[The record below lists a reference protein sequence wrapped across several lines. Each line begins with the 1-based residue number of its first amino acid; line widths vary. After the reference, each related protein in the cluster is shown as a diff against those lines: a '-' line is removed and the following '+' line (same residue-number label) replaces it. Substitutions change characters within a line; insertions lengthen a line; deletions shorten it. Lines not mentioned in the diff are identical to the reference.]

1 VNEALASQLWPGGE
15 AVGRTLVVD
24 GRPHEVVGI
33 VRYADIRPSGEAPA
47 PFLFRA
53 GLASNRMMV
62 RVDRDPREMLALL
75 RREVRAV
82 DSEVAITA
90 ERPLAD
96 LLRESFAPVTLT
108 MGVVAGAGA
117 LALCLSALGLYGVVA
132 VAVAQRTREIG
143 IRMALGATSA
153 AVVWHVARD
162 GARLTLAGLALG
174 AAWALAA
181 SGGLS
186 SYLYGVTR
194 NDPLAFGLATA
205 TLAVASLLACV
216 FPARRAAQ
224 VDPVQA
230 LRSE

>member
-1 VNEALASQLWPGGE
+1 
-15 AVGRTLVVD
+15 
-24 GRPHEVVGI
+24 
-33 VRYADIRPSGEAPA
+33 
-47 PFLFRA
+47 
-53 GLASNRMMV
+53 
-62 RVDRDPREMLALL
+62 
-75 RREVRAV
+75 
-82 DSEVAITA
+82 
-90 ERPLAD
+90 
-96 LLRESFAPVTLT
+96 
-108 MGVVAGAGA
+108 
-117 LALCLSALGLYGVVA
+117 
-132 VAVAQRTREIG
+132 
-143 IRMALGATSA
+143 MALGATSA
-153 AVVWHVARD
+153 AVVWHVAHD